1 MVNKFVSRLAK
12 FALGVSL
19 VTIFSANALMPG
31 SYYAPR
37 CNRYEFGD
45 NGNPIVY
52 YKCSNGF
59 QKISEKREFPG
70 GLVMDIV
77 STDSDGDG
85 KVDFITFS
93 FRDSDSSFTLGRSH
107 YFPIFERQ
115 DKTLERS
122 VDITKTITKQLT
134 PQTFKF
140 P

>member
-1 MVNKFVSRLAK
+1 MIKKFVPILAK
-12 FALGVSL
+12 LALGASL

-37 CNRYEFGD
+37 CNRYELGD
-45 NGNPIVY
+45 NGKIIVY

-85 KVDFITFS
+85 RVDFIAYS
-93 FRDSDSSFTLGRSH
+93 FRDSDLFFTLGKSH
-107 YFPIFERQ
+107 YFPIFER
-115 DKTLERS
+115 
-122 VDITKTITKQLT
+122 
-134 PQTFKF
+134 
-140 P
+140 

>member
-85 KVDFITFS
+85 KADFITYS
-93 FRDSDSSFTLGRSH
+93 FRDSDLFFTLG
-107 YFPIFERQ
+107 
-115 DKTLERS
+115 K
-122 VDITKTITKQLT
+122 
-134 PQTFKF
+134 
-140 P
+140 

>member
-1 MVNKFVSRLAK
+1 MANKFVPRLAQL
-12 FALGVSL
+12 ARGVSL

-37 CNRYEFGD
+37 CNRYELGD
-45 NGNPIVY
+45 NGKIIVY

-85 KVDFITFS
+85 RVDFIAYS
-93 FRDSDSSFTLGRSH
+93 FRDIDSSFTLRRSRDSRL
-107 YFPIFERQ
+107 FEHQ

-122 VDITKTITKQLT
+122 IDTTKIITKGLT
-134 PQTFKF
+134 PQSLKLF
-140 P
+140 